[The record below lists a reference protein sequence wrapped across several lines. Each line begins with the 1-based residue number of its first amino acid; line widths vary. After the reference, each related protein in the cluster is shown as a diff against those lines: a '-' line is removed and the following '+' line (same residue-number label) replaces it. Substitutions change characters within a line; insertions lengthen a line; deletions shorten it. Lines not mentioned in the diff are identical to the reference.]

1 MAMKVPVEEYTTP
14 DPITAT
20 EDMSI
25 DQLQILMD
33 EFGVRH
39 LPILRDGKVVGMVSD
54 RDVRIA
60 RGLSEAEKF
69 LICAGDIMAADPVT
83 VRADTPIDDVA
94 ELMHQHKIGSVMV
107 LENGG
112 KLLGIFTAT
121 DALNALNALIEIIR
135 AGGPAE

>member
-83 VRADTPIDDVA
+83 VRATWARISSP
-94 ELMHQHKIGSVMV
+94 MSR
-107 LENGG
+107 LESS
-112 KLLGIFTAT
+112 ICAQ
-121 DALNALNALIEIIR
+121 ARRRRSISRRIS
-135 AGGPAE
+135 